1 MQPFGDAAAI
11 VWPARG
17 DVYASVCVCLHSL
30 VRYAAA
36 ASGT

>member
-17 DVYASVCVCLHSL
+17 DVYASVCVCVSIAL
-30 VRYAAA
+30 
-36 ASGT
+36 